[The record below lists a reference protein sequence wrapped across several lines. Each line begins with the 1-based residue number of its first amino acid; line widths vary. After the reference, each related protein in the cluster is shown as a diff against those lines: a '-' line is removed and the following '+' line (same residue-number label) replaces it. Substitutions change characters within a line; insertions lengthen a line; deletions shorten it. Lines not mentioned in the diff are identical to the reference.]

1 MAASSPNRPPPRSL
15 EPWAPA
21 SCPPTR
27 KALLELCSDR
37 HPVPAPRA
45 TVRKPCPTPASPTPP
60 HACLQNWGPYSA
72 SSLSHA
78 SVFPELGCASYSP
91 PRHPELCSRETPFT
105 QHEPLSSRQAGLL
118 TSGPGNPR
126 VSRAEAGRGL
136 GPSSPARMARP
147 LPHWHAGGTHR
158 WNQSSLLRA
167 ELLSRELGAFISS
180 VLGSKEL
187 GAERAHL
194 GTQSLL
200 LTAISRHSCR

>member
-1 MAASSPNRPPPRSL
+1 MSSYP
-15 EPWAPA
+15 
-21 SCPPTR
+21 
-27 KALLELCSDR
+27 
-37 HPVPAPRA
+37 
-45 TVRKPCPTPASPTPP
+45 
-60 HACLQNWGPYSA
+60 Q
-72 SSLSHA
+72 
-78 SVFPELGCASYSP
+78 SP
-91 PRHPELCSRETPFT
+91 PRAMLRQTPRPCSQGHSPQAVPHARLSHTSPRLPAELGSILRVLPEPRFGLPRTGLRKLLPALCSRETPFT

-136 GPSSPARMARP
+136 GPSSPARTARP

-180 VLGSKEL
+180 VLGSREL